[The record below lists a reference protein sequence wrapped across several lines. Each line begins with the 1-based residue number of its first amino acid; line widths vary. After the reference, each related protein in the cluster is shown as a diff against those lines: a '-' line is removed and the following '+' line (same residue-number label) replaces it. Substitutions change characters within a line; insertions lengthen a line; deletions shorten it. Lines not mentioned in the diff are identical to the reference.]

1 MEVGNQIIQVLP
13 KNAQVFTHD
22 FELLLL
28 DIQEVNRLN
37 DHTSNLPLPNFLVS
51 TSSSSF
57 MLCTRC
63 SIPSNLSHIY
73 QTSSSKSVSLLV
85 NIPTLIQPSSCAIFV
100 LLKATAHQPTHHTP
114 KSTRHFQI
122 LLHFYAYMTNSSNSF
137 LPLLPT

>member
-63 SIPSNLSHIY
+63 SIAL
-73 QTSSSKSVSLLV
+73 
-85 NIPTLIQPSSCAIFV
+85 
-100 LLKATAHQPTHHTP
+100 
-114 KSTRHFQI
+114 
-122 LLHFYAYMTNSSNSF
+122 
-137 LPLLPT
+137 